1 MTNINSLCL
10 YFISFAPLW
19 LAILFIDVKN
29 IVDKAPNLCT
39 EIISI
44 ISIIL
49 LFIISF
55 IVVYNLIIDKR
66 KSRSE
71 KYTII
76 NAKKSKDI
84 TIEYFLAYVLPLF
97 AFDFTKWDQVVIF
110 LIVYMS
116 LGLLCV
122 KHSYFTANIILEL
135 LHYSFYECSIKNPD
149 EKIIEKYII
158 SNKRLKN
165 GNSIFLKSINNE
177 YMIEPK
183 T

>member
-29 IVDKAPNLCT
+29 IVDKDPNLCT

-76 NAKKSKDI
+76 NAKKSKFAKQEVDDLI
-84 TIEYFLAYVLPLF
+84 LNYLKAGNRIPKTYKELKELNLPSMATIMRFYESWREP
-97 AFDFTKWDQVVIF
+97 F
-110 LIVYMS
+110 LIFS
-116 LGLLCV
+116 
-122 KHSYFTANIILEL
+122 KIL
-135 LHYSFYECSIKNPD
+135 D
-149 EKIIEKYII
+149 I
-158 SNKRLKN
+158 SK
-165 GNSIFLKSINNE
+165 
-177 YMIEPK
+177 
-183 T
+183 